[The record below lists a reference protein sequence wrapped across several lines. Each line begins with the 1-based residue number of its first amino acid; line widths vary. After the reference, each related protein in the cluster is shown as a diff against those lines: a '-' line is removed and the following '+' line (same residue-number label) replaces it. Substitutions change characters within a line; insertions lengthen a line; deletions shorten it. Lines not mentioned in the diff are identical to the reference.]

1 LHWLLFIALSL
12 VWGSSFFL
20 MKEGLKALNAFEVAS
35 IRIASAGIVL
45 LPFLPASLRG
55 IPRKKARVVMLS
67 GVLGTFLPAY
77 LFCVAET
84 RLDSALAGILN
95 ALTPLFTLVVGAFFF
110 HNTVPAKKWF
120 GVFLGFAGMVLLMLS
135 GGKAIGWGYMGYA
148 SYILLATLLYGVNVN
163 LVNKYLHD
171 IASLHIATVAFAV
184 LLLPALGVL
193 WYTGFFAEAGQA
205 PGWGKAVAAS
215 AVLGILGTAL
225 ASVLFYMLLKKAGP
239 VFASMVTYG
248 IPFVAVGWGIS
259 AGESITTMQ
268 VACLLVIL
276 AGVYLARK

>member
-1 LHWLLFIALSL
+1 
-12 VWGSSFFL
+12 

-45 LPFLPASLRG
+45 LPFLPASVRG
-55 IPRKKARVVMLS
+55 IPRKKAGIVIFS

-110 HNTVPAKKWF
+110 HNAVPARKWF
-120 GVFLGFAGMVLLMLS
+120 GVLLGFAGMILLMLS
-135 GGKAIGWGYMGYA
+135 GGQAIGWGYIGFA
-148 SYILLATLLYGVNVN
+148 AYILLATLLYGVNVN
-163 LVNKYLHD
+163 LVNRYLHD
-171 IASLHIATVAFAV
+171 VASLHIATVAFAF
-184 LLLPALGVL
+184 LLIPALGVL
-193 WYTGFFAEAGQA
+193 WYNGFFTEIGQA

-215 AVLGILGTAL
+215 SVLGILGTAL
-225 ASVLFYMLLKKAGP
+225 ASVLFYILLKKAGP

-248 IPFVAVGWGIS
+248 IPFVAIGWGLS

-276 AGVYLARK
+276 AGVYQARK